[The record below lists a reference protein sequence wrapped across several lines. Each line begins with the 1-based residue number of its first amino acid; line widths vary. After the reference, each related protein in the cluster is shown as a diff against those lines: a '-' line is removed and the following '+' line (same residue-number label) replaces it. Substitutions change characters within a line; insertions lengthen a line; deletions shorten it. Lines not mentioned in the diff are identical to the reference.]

1 MRKAGREPLVD
12 QLVLQRT
19 GIVLDA
25 EIEKLPIVPGFQQ
38 IAEPL
43 VLLDAPAFGKGIA
56 EDNCAMRIAADRA
69 FAVACAEEV
78 GTQRDRETSTFL
90 PTGIVGPVPGAP
102 RLSLRQP
109 APTPR
114 RPQHQVSRFPVDARY
129 VTEKQQRTDLAG
141 NYHRQQ

>member
-1 MRKAGREPLVD
+1 MRKARGEPLVD

-19 GIVLDA
+19 GIVPDA
-25 EIEKLPIVPGFQQ
+25 EIEKLPMVPGLQQ

-43 VLLDAPAFGKGIA
+43 VLLDAPALGKGIA
-56 EDNCAMRIAADRA
+56 EDNCAMCIAADRA

-90 PTGIVGPVPGAP
+90 RAGIVRPVPCAP

-109 APTPR
+109 APTLR
-114 RPQHQVSRFPVDARY
+114 RPLHQVSRFPVDARH
-129 VTEKQQRTDLAG
+129 VTEIQKRTDLAG
-141 NYHRQQ
+141 NRE